1 MERDAMT
8 SANLAQL
15 RQQLESISGQQ
26 IAASDEQL
34 LRLFFR
40 VSLSSTEDGT
50 VMSRSIFFP
59 LPKNCVQASAIG
71 ASLLDVSSSSS
82 TDATGK
88 RTFLLS
94 DALCNTAN
102 SFDEPVNLV
111 VTPNTQTPCY
121 ATMTHALVPPAPGSA
136 FNDLQIVVS
145 TWDANGNP
153 APNISFD
160 WRCRLLS
167 LTIIG

>member
-1 MERDAMT
+1 MERDAVT
-8 SANLAQL
+8 SAQLAQL
-15 RQQLESISGQQ
+15 RQQLESVSGQP

-34 LRLFFR
+34 RHLFFR

-50 VMSRSIFFP
+50 IMSRGFF
-59 LPKNCVQASAIG
+59 LPITKNCVQASTLG

-82 TDATGK
+82 TDASGQ
-88 RTFLLS
+88 RTFHLS
-94 DALCNTAN
+94 DAICSTAN

-111 VTPNTQTPCY
+111 VTPNARTPCY
-121 ATMTHALVPPAPGSA
+121 ATMTHVLVPAAPGSVL
-136 FNDLQIVVS
+136 NDLQIVVS

-153 APNISFD
+153 APNTSFD

-167 LTIIG
+167 LPIIG